1 MQSSST
7 VISSLSFATRGGG
20 KHHMVFNWMEWKRD
34 GKDIPKIHPTQKPQS
49 ILRKL
54 IETFTDP
61 GDIVIDPVAGSGA
74 TLRAA
79 HDLGRTAYGFE
90 ISKKFYRDALD
101 KMLNFDEQENGK
113 QLSLFDMQMQS
124 E

>member
-1 MQSSST
+1 
-7 VISSLSFATRGGG
+7 
-20 KHHMVFNWMEWKRD
+20 MVFNWMEWKRD